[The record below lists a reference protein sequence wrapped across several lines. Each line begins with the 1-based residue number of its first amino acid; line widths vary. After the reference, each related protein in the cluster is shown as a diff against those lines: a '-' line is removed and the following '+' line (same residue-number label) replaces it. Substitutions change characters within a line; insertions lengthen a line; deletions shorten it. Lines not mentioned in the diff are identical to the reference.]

1 MDFEKHTPD
10 TLILRPI
17 WYQFSGWD
25 EVGFLQYLLRLR
37 GYDVPTDRKWEKG
50 DATEKAVIAFQKHVN
65 LNPSGI
71 VDQYTW
77 DKLLER
83 Y

>member
-17 WYQFSGWD
+17 WHQSHDWD
-25 EVGFLQYLLRLR
+25 EIGFLQYLLRLR
-37 GYDVPTDRKWEKG
+37 GYDVQTDGVWEKD
-50 DATEKAVIAFQKHVN
+50 DATDKAVIAFQKHVN
-65 LNPSGI
+65 IKPTGI